1 MTLMK
6 DTDLRR
12 LKEGTSMLAIVC
24 FGRYWMSLLTQH
36 AILQKAGIEELLNG
50 FDWNFKFF
58 DSEEFEKF
66 DS

>member
-12 LKEGTSMLAIVC
+12 LKEVTSMLAIVC

-50 FDWNFKFF
+50 FTGTLNF
-58 DSEEFEKF
+58 
-66 DS
+66 